1 MPAPARLRHPRQ
13 VARPGTHS
21 RPSPARGKAAGG
33 LPGARRACLLWG
45 LSQGFIYF
53 ETALLM
59 SRASRRHR
67 SSNEEPAEHVPRDPG
82 ATGQSGR
89 PRVSNTAPHPG
100 ARGGERWWG
109 RGGPSRSREP
119 CHTRPGWVSLATSY
133 ADGGWPGGAVSEP
146 GTLVVST
153 GGRRRSRG
161 GSGEDPRS
169 TPAARPNPDPQD
181 SAASTTAPC
190 MPRSQPPPLSRREL
204 GGQKSVRLSNRSA
217 L

>member
-1 MPAPARLRHPRQ
+1 MPAPARLRHSRQ
-13 VARPGTHS
+13 AARPGTHS
-21 RPSPARGKAAGG
+21 CPEPGSGEGGGRSTWGPQGLFALGAQPGFHLLRNCTVNVSGFTTPPALERGACRTRSPGPRGHRPVWTAPRERHCAA
-33 LPGARRACLLWG
+33 PWGARRGTLVG
-45 LSQGFIYF
+45 
-53 ETALLM
+53 T
-59 SRASRRHR
+59 
-67 SSNEEPAEHVPRDPG
+67 
-82 ATGQSGR
+82 
-89 PRVSNTAPHPG
+89 
-100 ARGGERWWG
+100 
-109 RGGPSRSREP
+109 GGPSRSREP
-119 CHTRPGWVSLATSY
+119 CHIRPGWVSLATSY

-190 MPRSQPPPLSRREL
+190 TPRSRPPPLSRREL
-204 GGQKSVRLSNRSA
+204 GGQKSVRLSNGSA